1 MPLCNLHGMGL
12 NQEPYELGLV
22 IYLYNQKS
30 TYFCH
35 YISTC
40 LSSSD
45 LDLASHQLNESR
57 ESCQRH
63 MKSVKVRR
71 YVLSVVLGER
81 NPIILY

>member
-12 NQEPYELGLV
+12 NLEPYELGL
-22 IYLYNQKS
+22 IIELYKQKS

-45 LDLASHQLNESR
+45 LDLASHQLE
-57 ESCQRH
+57 
-63 MKSVKVRR
+63 
-71 YVLSVVLGER
+71 
-81 NPIILY
+81 